1 MNVIWNLNW
10 RLIFQAHEKRKAKH
24 REKKSGNMQMQL

>member
-10 RLIFQAHEKRKAKH
+10 RLIFQAHEKREAEAKNC
-24 REKKSGNMQMQL
+24 ENMQMQF